1 MGHVLTLL
9 GEVSTRTIAKFKK
22 EAESV
27 QKSSFCYAWV
37 LDATEDE
44 RSRGV
49 TIDVGITQ
57 FKTKNRAY
65 TLLDAP
71 GHKDFI
77 PNMISGSSQADVAV
91 LVVDASIGAFERGF
105 FGGGQTREHI
115 RLIHALG
122 VSQLIVV
129 VNKMD
134 LVSYFY
140 IG

>member
-1 MGHVLTLL
+1 MGHVLTKL
-9 GEVSTRTIAKFKK
+9 GAVSTRTIAKYKK
-22 EAESV
+22 EAEAM

-49 TIDVGITQ
+49 TVDVGITQ
-57 FKTKNRAY
+57 FKTKKRLY

-71 GHKDFI
+71 GHKDFV

-91 LVVDASIGAFERGF
+91 LVVDSSVGGFERGF
-105 FGGGQTREHI
+105 YGGGQTREHI

-122 VSQLIVV
+122 VSQLIVA

-134 LVSYFY
+134 LVTRLTR
-140 IG
+140 